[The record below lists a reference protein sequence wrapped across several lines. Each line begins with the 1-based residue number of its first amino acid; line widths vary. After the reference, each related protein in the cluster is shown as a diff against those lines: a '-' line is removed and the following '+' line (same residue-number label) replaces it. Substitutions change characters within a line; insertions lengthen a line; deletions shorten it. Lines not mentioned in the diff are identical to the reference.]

1 MANENMTPQSEPQKQ
16 VQQIQQKTNDELLND
31 ISRNPNKSKAYL
43 KRQGK

>member
-1 MANENMTPQSEPQKQ
+1 MSQEPQKQ